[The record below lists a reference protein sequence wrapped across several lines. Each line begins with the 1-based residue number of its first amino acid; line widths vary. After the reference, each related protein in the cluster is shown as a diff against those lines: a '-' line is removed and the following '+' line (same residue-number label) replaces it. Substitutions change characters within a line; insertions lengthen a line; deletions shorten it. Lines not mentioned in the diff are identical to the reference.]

1 MRTSHTLPGD
11 PLMLIGIAAALAGF
25 VFYSVKF
32 YGWRFWR
39 WPRDWWWPS

>member
-11 PLMLIGIAAALAGF
+11 PLILGAIAAAVAGF
-25 VFYSVKF
+25 LFYGVKF